1 MKWIFVFLLLSLAAC
16 KQGPV
21 CFLTSS
27 DIQKQSPQKLLVT
40 RDAGNKITRLA
51 DAGWDST
58 KGGVYAFYPDEKLKS
73 YSFYQN
79 NKKAVYREEY
89 NKNGVMTRSEGSP
102 MVDRIITEVNLDSA
116 FVQIYFFKLQKT
128 FQPLQI
134 TINHNPVL
142 QFPLT
147 DDSLYSNIK
156 MVSFGLNT
164 ENMTSLNI
172 YSRLEYMNDC
182 SKIDHVLTDTL
193 RLVKNPHISPAVPGK

>member
-1 MKWIFVFLLLSLAAC
+1 MKRIFTILLFFMAAC
-16 KQGPV
+16 KSGPI
-21 CFLTSS
+21 CFVTAT

-40 RDAGNKITRLA
+40 PGADNKISALS

-58 KGGVYAFYPDEKLKS
+58 KGGVYSFYPDEKLKS
-73 YSFYQN
+73 YTFYQN

-89 NKNGVMTRSEGSP
+89 NKNGLMTRSEGSP

-134 TINHNPVL
+134 RINENPAVSYS
-142 QFPLT
+142 LT

-156 MVSFGLNT
+156 TLSFGINT
-164 ENMTSLNI
+164 AGMSNLNI
-172 YSRLEYMNDC
+172 YSRLEYMNEC

-193 RLVKNPHISPAVPGK
+193 RLVKNPHISPAGQGN